1 MPDAMDHVQQLTDDL
16 TADALARHA
25 AKLVVP
31 GRTACINQDCAA
43 PIAASRTAFGAQR
56 CVVCQREHEARAA
69 HFAAWGHR

>member
-1 MPDAMDHVQQLTDDL
+1 MPDVMDHVQQLNDDL

-31 GRTACINQDCAA
+31 GRATCINQDCGAA
-43 PIAASRTAFGAQR
+43 ITATRTALGANR
-56 CVVCQREHEARAA
+56 CVECQREHEARAA